1 MANPGHR
8 VKRSC
13 GGGAFLLPLLVLLF
27 APVLDASIFGS
38 IRGFVHDQQGAP
50 QVGVLVTLLTPE
62 GKESRQVRTDFDGV
76 FSVNHVLPGQY
87 SLRVAVD
94 RFLPVTRDG
103 IQVKAGLSTLLDV
116 SLRGVFATLQL
127 TYPADGEIRDMS
139 DDWKWVLRTSLSTR
153 PVLRF
158 RRIESKETKSV
169 MRKLAGRFSDTKG
182 YAQLSGGGIKRSA
195 LANETDLGT
204 AFAVATSVLGENNI
218 VVSGNMGYG
227 SANGTPAAAFRTSY
241 RREIAAG
248 IAPEVSVT
256 VRQLQMPI
264 AAGQAIYGPG
274 GNQNGPSLETVT
286 LGFSDTARLGDR
298 TRFDYG
304 FLFESVRFLNRL
316 NFVSPYGR
324 LVYELG
330 KNREVQ
336 LRYASGVPHTAQRAA
351 VGEDGTLRQEVS
363 SLGMFPRLALRDG
376 RPTVQRAEHIEIA
389 YREEKGGNLL
399 ELAVYKDDLN
409 NAALSAMTPAGHFS
423 GREVLPD
430 LFSDSSTL
438 NAGSYQTS
446 GYRVSYARRLRD
458 RLQAA
463 IGYSS
468 TGVLSPTTSQLRTA
482 DVNELRRSLKVKR
495 ASLVTASVS
504 TTLPRAGT
512 QVVSSYQWSN
522 QLAAIA
528 PDLYN
533 DFASRSDPGLN
544 LVIRQPLP
552 FSDGLPGK
560 LEATGYIN
568 NLLKAGYIPVQTFDG
583 QQIFLLPAVRSY
595 RGALSFVF

>member
-1 MANPGHR
+1 MANLGHR
-8 VKRSC
+8 AKQGRSSRVW
-13 GGGAFLLPLLVLLF
+13 ALPLLVLLF
-27 APVLDASIFGS
+27 VPSLQASFLGS
-38 IRGFVHDQQGAP
+38 IRGLVHDQQGVP
-50 QVGVLVTLLTPE
+50 QVGALVTLLTQE
-62 GKESRQVRTDFDGV
+62 GKSSRQVRTDFNGAFLVDG
-76 FSVNHVLPGQY
+76 VLPGQY
-87 SLRVAVD
+87 SLRVALD
-94 RFLPVTRDG
+94 RFLPVTREG
-103 IQVKAGLSTLLDV
+103 IQVKAGLNTLLDV
-116 SLRGVFATLQL
+116 SLRGIFATLQIV
-127 TYPADGEIRDMS
+127 YPAEGTIRDMS
-139 DDWKWVLRTSLSTR
+139 DDWKWALRTSTSTR

-158 RRIESKETKSV
+158 RSLETKETRSV
-169 MRKLAGRFSDTKG
+169 MRKVAGRFSDTKG
-182 YAQLSGGGIKRSA
+182 YAQLSGGDVKVSS

-204 AFAVATSVLGENNI
+204 VFAVATSILGENNI

-241 RREIAAG
+241 RRELASG

-274 GNQNGPSLETVT
+274 RNENGPTLKTVT
-286 LGFSDTARLGDR
+286 VSYSDSAQLGER
-298 TRFDYG
+298 TSFDYG
-304 FLFESVRFLNRL
+304 FLFESVRFFDRL

-330 KNREVQ
+330 KGREVQ
-336 LRYASGVPHTAQRAA
+336 LRYASGVPHSMQVTS
-351 VGEDGTLRQEVS
+351 VGEDSALRQEVS
-363 SLGMFPRLALRDG
+363 SLGMFPRVALRGG
-376 RPTVQRAEHIEIA
+376 RPTVQRTEHVEIA
-389 YREEKGGNLL
+389 YREERGDNLL
-399 ELAVYKDDLN
+399 EAAVYQDGLN
-409 NAALSAMTPAGHFS
+409 DAALSAMTPS
-423 GREVLPD
+423 GYFARGEVLPD
-430 LFSDSSTL
+430 LFSDGSTL
-438 NAGSYQTS
+438 NAGSYQTT

-463 IGYSS
+463 VGYSS
-468 TGVLSPTTSQLRTA
+468 TGVLSPTSSHLQTA
-482 DVNELRRSLKVKR
+482 DVAELWKSLKVKR

-504 TTLPRAGT
+504 TTLPGAET

-552 FSDGLPGK
+552 FSGGLPGK

-568 NLLKAGYIPVQTFDG
+568 NLLRAGYVPIQTFDG
-583 QQIFLLPAVRSY
+583 QQIYLLPAVRSY